1 MSFVDHTKGLRDGL
15 VFDASTHAPP
25 VVSYFQVTFF
35 PGFLNGVKFAKV
47 VLNAVT
53 HLRIEELVAF
63 STLLGLA
70 RTEEGSKF
78 DRVKQG
84 INPLDFRF
92 NKVSGLSS
100 TVQTDVIAEGGFNNE
115 VMHIPSRVSHDN
127 LVLKRGFVNS
137 GSSLT
142 SKEFSLAMNQ
152 FISIP
157 GEVLVTL
164 NDPNGEPLEAWLFR
178 NAIPVKWENSDLDSD
193 ENGIFMERMEFA
205 YSHRHQLYAKGDR
218 GQQFAHILY

>member
-1 MSFVDHTKGLRDGL
+1 MSFVDHTKDLRDGL
-15 VFDASTHAPP
+15 SFDAGKHAPP

-35 PGFLNGVKFAKV
+35 PGYLNYFKFAKV
-47 VLNAVT
+47 VINTIT
-53 HLRIEELVAF
+53 HLRIEELAAF
-63 STLLGLA
+63 STLLGFA
-70 RTEEGSKF
+70 DNIGDSSY
-78 DRVKQG
+78 DGVKSG

-100 TVQTDVIAEGGFNNE
+100 TVQTDVISEGGFNNE
-115 VMHIPSRVSHDN
+115 MMHIPSRVSHDN
-127 LVLKRGFVNS
+127 LVLKRGFVDS
-137 GSSLT
+137 GNSLT
-142 SKEFSLAMNQ
+142 SKEFSVAMNQ

-164 NDPNGEPLEAWLFR
+164 NDPNGDPLEAWLFR

-193 ENGIFMERMEFA
+193 ENGIFMESMEFA